1 LQPINRLLSH
11 KISSMTKYGLRTRVM
26 LLTILPT
33 VLIGVL
39 LAGYFMFQRY
49 QQLNNFM
56 IDQGINIIEPLAIAS
71 EFGMQQNSR
80 ESLKQLLGVTHRKHS
95 PDIKSIAIFDSQDK
109 LFVTSNYHRNFSQ
122 LRLPKGKPI
131 PRVTE
136 YEIQDDYIILRTPIL
151 AETGFGSAPLSS
163 AEDSVVLGY
172 VALQLVSDQILLLQ
186 YRDSVAAALIVLIG
200 ILISMRFSFRLMK
213 DVSEPI
219 THMVAVVDMIRQ
231 GRLDTRVTGRPVGE
245 LGMLKNGI
253 NSMAKSLAEY
263 HEEMQQNIDQA
274 TSDLRETLEQIEIQN
289 VELDMAKKRAQ
300 EAARVKSEFLANMSH
315 ELRTPLNGVIGFAR
329 QLLKTSLTAS
339 QTDYL
344 QTIEKSAN
352 NLLTIIND
360 ILDFS
365 KLEADKLTLERIPF
379 HLRDTVDEV
388 LTLLAHSAHEKGIEL
403 ALHVD
408 PSVPLSLLGDPLRL
422 QQVLTNLVSNAIK
435 FTEQGN
441 VTIHISQ
448 RPSPDS
454 RLPQLLF
461 AIKDT
466 GIGISEQQ
474 QQELFQAFR
483 QADTSITR
491 RYGGTGLGLVITQRL
506 VQQMGGEIS
515 LSSELNKGSQFCF
528 TMALEQAP
536 FTVGYKLPQEA
547 LKGKRTLLYE
557 PSEPARLALEQQL
570 SQWQMDVTPCANEAQ
585 WLAACDGNYDV
596 VLLGLNEAEAITQFK
611 RCYQQ
616 FGGHTQ
622 RMLVLVSSNDP
633 GLQDQLL
640 SQGADSCLSK
650 PCAYRK
656 LAETLLDGS
665 GRHAGQEPIQ
675 IRPPRAWRQMAVLAV
690 DDNPANLKLISAMLQ
705 DQVTQVDVCSDGGQ
719 ALSLCRQRHYDLI
732 FMDIQMPV
740 MDGISATQAIR
751 QLPTHSNTPIIA
763 VTAHALTG
771 ERERLLA
778 SGMDDYLTK
787 PIDEA
792 ALEAILAQWHQ
803 TKHRPVPSQPQVQ
816 NQIDWQVA
824 EQQAAGKPELARE
837 MLTMLVDSFDSVCEA
852 TRQAL
857 AGELPADQYQ
867 AIIHRFHGGCSYSGV
882 PKLCK
887 LVGLIEQQLKEAL
900 PVEEMEPELLELLDA
915 IEQTRSEAQLYLS

>member
-1 LQPINRLLSH
+1 LQPISRLLSH

-26 LLTILPT
+26 ILTILPT
-33 VLIGVL
+33 VLIGAM
-39 LAGYFMFQRY
+39 LAGYFIFHRF
-49 QQLNNFM
+49 QQLDDFQ

-80 ESLKQLLGVTHRKHS
+80 ESLKQLLGVTHRKHA
-95 PDIKSIAIFDSQDK
+95 PDIKSIAIFDARDK
-109 LFVTSNYHRNFSQ
+109 LFVTSNYHRNFSL

-131 PRVTE
+131 PQVTE
-136 YEIQDDYIILRTPIL
+136 YEIQDNYIILRTPIL
-151 AETGFGSAPLSS
+151 SESGFGGSSLSFE
-163 AEDSVVLGY
+163 EDSVVLGY
-172 VALQLVSDQILLLQ
+172 VALQLVSDRVLLLQ
-186 YRDSVAAALIVLIG
+186 YRDSVAAVLIVLVG
-200 ILISMRFSFRLMK
+200 ILISLKFSFRLIK
-213 DVSEPI
+213 EVSEPI
-219 THMVAVVDMIRQ
+219 THMVTVVDKIRQ
-231 GRLDTRVTGRPVGE
+231 GRLDTRVIGRPVGE

-263 HEEMQQNIDQA
+263 HEEMQQNIEQA

-388 LTLLAHSAHEKGIEL
+388 LTLLAHSAHEKGIEI
-403 ALHVD
+403 ALNTEPD
-408 PSVPLSLLGDPLRL
+408 VPLNLLGDPLRL

-448 RPSPDS
+448 QAVPRGQ
-454 RLPQLLF
+454 PQLAF
-461 AIKDT
+461 AIRDT

-515 LSSELNKGSQFCF
+515 LSSKLNQGSLFCF
-528 TMALEQAP
+528 TIVLEPAP
-536 FTVGYKLPQEA
+536 FTVGNKLPLEE
-547 LKGKRTLLYE
+547 LHDKRVLLYE
-557 PSEPARLALEQQL
+557 PNDPVREALLQQL
-570 SQWQMDVTPCANEAQ
+570 GQWQMHITPCADEPQ
-585 WLAACDGNYDV
+585 WLAACNASYDV
-596 VLLGLNEAEAITQFK
+596 VLLGLNEAEAITRFK
-611 RCYQQ
+611 NGYQQ
-616 FGGHTQ
+616 FCGHTQ
-622 RMLVLVSSNDP
+622 AMIVLISSNDP
-633 GLQDQLL
+633 GLKDQLL

-650 PCAYRK
+650 PFGYRK
-656 LAETLLDGS
+656 LAETLLDGAD
-665 GRHAGQEPIQ
+665 RHAKQVALQ
-675 IRPPRAWRQMAVLAV
+675 IRPPRAWRQMKVLAV
-690 DDNPANLKLISAMLQ
+690 DDNPANLKLISAMLR
-705 DQVTQVDVCSDGGQ
+705 DQVTQVDVCSDGAQ
-719 ALSLCRQRHYDLI
+719 AVSLCRQRHYDLI

-740 MDGISATQAIR
+740 MDGISASQAIR
-751 QLPTHSNTPIIA
+751 QLPTHCDTPIIA
-763 VTAHALTG
+763 VTAHALSG

-778 SGMDDYLTK
+778 AGMDDYLTK

-792 ALEAILAQWHQ
+792 VLESILAHWHQ
-803 TKHRPVPSQPQVQ
+803 SVHRPVQGRQQ
-816 NQIDWQVA
+816 EQIDWQQA

-837 MLTMLVDSFDSVCEA
+837 MLAMLVDSFDSVCDA
-852 TRQAL
+852 THQAL

-887 LVGLIEQQLKEAL
+887 LVALIEQHLQEDL
-900 PVEEMEPELLELLDA
+900 PVHDMEPELLELLDA
-915 IEQTRSEAQLYLS
+915 IEQTRSEAQGYLS